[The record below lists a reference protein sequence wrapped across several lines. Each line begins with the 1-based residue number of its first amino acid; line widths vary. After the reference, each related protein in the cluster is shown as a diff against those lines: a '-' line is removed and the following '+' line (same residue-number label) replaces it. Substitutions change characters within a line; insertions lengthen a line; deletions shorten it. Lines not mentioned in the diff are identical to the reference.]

1 MNRILALLAASLL
14 AFTPASAFART
25 PAPAQSL
32 PASEAPQAPAADD
45 DADILEPRVR
55 LRTSMGDITLALDIQ
70 RAPGTVAN
78 FLQYAREGFYNGTVF
93 HRVIEN
99 MLVQGGAFTPDL
111 QAKPTRA
118 PVPHEGHT
126 SVSNL
131 RGTVAAARE
140 PGDPD
145 SHTTQFFINVV
156 DNPRFDFRNTD
167 SPFGQGYT
175 VFARVVA
182 GMDVVDRIRAVET
195 GAQGNLPRDVPRVPV
210 LIDRVDVLDGQ
221 AVDADGE

>member
-14 AFTPASAFART
+14 AFHPAAAIAQSP
-25 PAPAQSL
+25 PAPAGQAVVEE
-32 PASEAPQAPAADD
+32 PAPR
-45 DADILEPRVR
+45 DADVVAPRV
-55 LRTSMGDITLALDIQ
+55 LVRTSMGDITLELDAQ

-78 FLQYAREGFYNGTVF
+78 FLAYAREGFYNGTIF

-99 MLVQGGAFTPDL
+99 MLIQGGALTPDL
-111 QAKPTRA
+111 QAKPTRPA
-118 PVPHEGHT
+118 VAHEAAAGM
-126 SVSNL
+126 SNL
-131 RGTVAAARE
+131 RGTVAAARA

-156 DNPRFDFRNTD
+156 DNPRLDYRDAD

-175 VFARVVA
+175 VFGRVVS

-195 GAQGNLPRDVPRVPV
+195 GAQGDLPRDVPRVPV
-210 LIDRVDVLDGQ
+210 VIDRVDILDDDPDET
-221 AVDADGE
+221 DAE